1 LDNSIELMTIA
12 SIMYKRSNV
21 EVEGSGRS

>member
-12 SIMYKRSNV
+12 SIMYV
-21 EVEGSGRS
+21 T